1 MSGKTPRWGTLLLAV
16 LVALTAVLLTAG
28 GAHAETDVNKIGKAL
43 RSSPVYV
50 DPGASDALSAGQA
63 RGLVAHIRTA
73 DVPVYV
79 AVLPDNPAYGG
90 ERVFGRLRAAVDRPG
105 VYAVALGSSFGA
117 ASDTS
122 VLPGRTSQA
131 LAERN
136 LRQHPHDLAAVLNGF
151 VTDTATAIHDRTGQG
166 SGGDQGARGSTSL
179 STGDAVAVLIVLAVV
194 GGSGLY
200 LVRRTRKQRRERERA
215 ALEQV
220 RGAVEEDITAY
231 GEKLGGTRFDPA
243 DPASTPEMADDY
255 GRALDAYEEAKA
267 RSAAARRPE
276 DVRPVT
282 EALEEGRFALAVLEA
297 RREGGPLP
305 ERRPP
310 CFFDPRHGPS
320 VRDVPWAP
328 PGGAQRSVP
337 ACAADATRIDDGR
350 YPDARTVP
358 VGGDRRRPYWDAGPA
373 YGPWASGYFG
383 GYGSMMLPG
392 LLVGTLLG
400 GSLGPDYGTG
410 AFDGGFGDGGNG
422 GFGDG
427 GNGGDSG
434 GGFDDGFGGGFGDGG
449 GFDGGFGGGFGDG

>member
-1 MSGKTPRWGTLLLAV
+1 MSVKTPRWGTLLLAV

-28 GAHAETDVNKIGKAL
+28 GARAETDVNKIGKAL
-43 RSSPVYV
+43 RNSPVYV

-63 RGLVAHIRTA
+63 RRLVAHIRDA
-73 DVPVYV
+73 GVPVYV

-105 VYAVALGSSFGA
+105 IYAVALGSSFGA

-131 LAERN
+131 LAEQN
-136 LRQHPHDLAAVLNGF
+136 LRQHPRDLAAVLDGF
-151 VTDTATAIHDRTGQG
+151 VTDAAKATHDRGGQG
-166 SGGDQGARGSTSL
+166 TGGDQGARD
-179 STGDAVAVLIVLAVV
+179 STGMSVGDTVVVLIILAAV
-194 GGSGLY
+194 GGGGLY
-200 LVRRTRKQRRERERA
+200 MLRRTRKQRRERERA
-215 ALEQV
+215 ELEQV
-220 RGAVEEDITAY
+220 RGVVEEDITAY
-231 GEKLGGTRFDPA
+231 GEKLSRTGFDPA

-267 RSAAARRPE
+267 KSAAARRPA

-282 EALEEGRFALAVLEA
+282 EALEEGRFALAVLDA

-320 VRDVPWAP
+320 VRDVQWAP
-328 PGGAQRSVP
+328 SGGSRRSVP
-337 ACAADATRIDDGR
+337 ACAADATRIDDGLD
-350 YPDARTVP
+350 PDSRTVP
-358 VGGDRRRPYWDAGPA
+358 IGGDRRRPYWEAGPA

-383 GYGSMMLPG
+383 GYGSMLLPG
-392 LLVGTLLG
+392 LLIGTLLG
-400 GSLGPDYGTG
+400 GSLDPGYDTG
-410 AFDGGFGDGGNG
+410 DFGGGFGDGGGDGDAGGGDFGG

-427 GNGGDSG
+427 G
-434 GGFDDGFGGGFGDGG
+434 GFGGGFGDGG
-449 GFDGGFGGGFGDG
+449 GFGGDFGG

>member
-1 MSGKTPRWGTLLLAV
+1 MRSVSGKMPRWGTLLLAV

-63 RGLVAHIRTA
+63 RALVAHIRTA

-122 VLPGRTSQA
+122 VLPGGTSRA

-166 SGGDQGARGSTSL
+166 SGGDQGARGSTL
-179 STGDAVAVLIVLAVV
+179 STGDVVAVLIVLAAV
-194 GGSGLY
+194 GASGLY

-215 ALEQV
+215 ALDQV

-305 ERRPP
+305 QRRPP

-328 PGGAQRSVP
+328 PGGTQRSVP
-337 ACAADATRIDDGR
+337 ACAADATRVDDGR

-383 GYGSMMLPG
+383 GYGSMLLPG

-400 GSLGPDYGTG
+400 GSLGPDYGN
-410 AFDGGFGDGGNG
+410 GGFDG

-434 GGFDDGFGGGFGDGG
+434 GGFDDGGFGGGFGDGG